1 VKYVLDE
8 FKDIN
13 ICCYY
18 YVIMKDIPQTFI
30 SKYKPFR
37 ISDFQASPE
46 FLSVLKAL
54 FVMDD
59 LNLLFVGD
67 ANAGKTSFLYAVIRE
82 YYNIE
87 NNGAIPENNI
97 MFINNLK
104 EQGINFFRSEM
115 KTFCRSH
122 SSIYG
127 KKKMIIIDDM
137 DSINEQSQ
145 QVFRN
150 YIDKYKRNVNFIFA
164 CSNTQK
170 IIESIQSR
178 VHILH
183 IKSLNETQIRVIM
196 DKIIENECIKISD
209 DAKKFILKIS
219 DNAIRNVINNL
230 EKIYIYG
237 LNETECVS
245 TDNCR
250 QLCSNISLQQFE
262 TYIHSFANRD
272 IYKSIQI
279 LYNIHDYGYSVIDI
293 LNYFFTFIKVTDLL
307 SEMQK
312 YKIIPV
318 ICKYITIFNK
328 IHENVIELALFTNEI
343 STIIIN

>member
-1 VKYVLDE
+1 
-8 FKDIN
+8 
-13 ICCYY
+13 
-18 YVIMKDIPQTFI
+18 MKNIPQTFI

-37 ISDFQASPE
+37 IEDFQASGE
-46 FLSVLKAL
+46 FLSILRAL
-54 FVMDD
+54 FTIDD
-59 LNLLFVGD
+59 LNILFVGD
-67 ANAGKTSFLYAVIRE
+67 ANSGKTSFLYAIIRE
-82 YYNIE
+82 YYGITNE
-87 NNGAIPENNI
+87 SPLPENNI

-104 EQGINFFRSEM
+104 EQGINFFRTEM

-127 KKKMIIIDDM
+127 KKKMIVIDDM

-183 IKSLNETQIRVIM
+183 IKSLNDTQIRVIM
-196 DKIIENECIKISD
+196 DRIIKNESININEDVKGY
-209 DAKKFILKIS
+209 ILKIS
-219 DNAIRNVINNL
+219 DGAIRNVINNL
-230 EKIYIYG
+230 EKVYIYSLG
-237 LNETECVS
+237 KSDEISPDKCK
-245 TDNCR
+245 

-262 TYIHSFANRD
+262 RYIKSFSSRNMSM
-272 IYKSIQI
+272 SIQI
-279 LYNIHDYGYSVIDI
+279 LYDIHDYGYSVIDI
-293 LNYFFTFIKVTDLL
+293 LNYFFVFIKVTDLL
-307 SEMQK
+307 DETNK

-343 STIIIN
+343 SNIFIN

>member
-1 VKYVLDE
+1 
-8 FKDIN
+8 
-13 ICCYY
+13 
-18 YVIMKDIPQTFI
+18 MKDIPQTFI

-37 ISDFQASPE
+37 IEDFQASGE
-46 FLSVLKAL
+46 FLSILKAL
-54 FVMDD
+54 FVIDD
-59 LNLLFVGD
+59 LNMLFVGD
-67 ANAGKTSFLYAVIRE
+67 ANSGKTSFLYAIIRE
-82 YYNIE
+82 YYGIANDSPL
-87 NNGAIPENNI
+87 PENNI

-104 EQGINFFRSEM
+104 EQGINFFRTEM

-127 KKKMIIIDDM
+127 KKKMIVIDDM

-183 IKSLNETQIRVIM
+183 IKSLNDIQIRVIM
-196 DKIIENECIKISD
+196 DRIIKNENININEDVKSY
-209 DAKKFILKIS
+209 ILKIS
-219 DNAIRNVINNL
+219 DGAIRNVINNL
-230 EKIYIYG
+230 EKVYIYSLG
-237 LNETECVS
+237 KPGEISSETCK
-245 TDNCR
+245 

-262 TYIHSFANRD
+262 TYIQSFNSRD
-272 IYKSIQI
+272 ISRSIQI

-293 LNYFFTFIKVTDLL
+293 LNYFFVFVKVTDLL
-307 SEMQK
+307 DETHK
-312 YKIIPV
+312 YKMIPI

-343 STIIIN
+343 SNLFIN

>member
-1 VKYVLDE
+1 
-8 FKDIN
+8 
-13 ICCYY
+13 
-18 YVIMKDIPQTFI
+18 MKNIPQTFI

-37 ISDFQASPE
+37 IEDFQASHE
-46 FLSVLKAL
+46 FLSILRAL
-54 FVMDD
+54 FTMDD
-59 LNLLFVGD
+59 LNILFVGD
-67 ANAGKTSFLYAVIRE
+67 ANSGKTSFLYAIIRE
-82 YYNIE
+82 YYNIP
-87 NNGAIPENNI
+87 NDTPLPENNI

-122 SSIYG
+122 SSIHG
-127 KKKMIIIDDM
+127 KKKMIVIDDM

-170 IIESIQSR
+170 IIENIQSR
-178 VHILH
+178 VHILY
-183 IKSLNETQIRVIM
+183 IKSLNDTQIRVIM
-196 DKIIENECIKISD
+196 DRIIKNESININEDTKEY
-209 DAKKFILKIS
+209 ILKIS
-219 DNAIRNVINNL
+219 DGAVRNVINNL
-230 EKIYIYG
+230 EKIYIYNLG
-237 LNETECVS
+237 KSDEVS
-245 TDNCR
+245 TEKCR

-262 TYIHSFANRD
+262 IYIQSFGKRD
-272 IYKSIQI
+272 ISKSIQV

-293 LNYFFTFIKVTDLL
+293 LNYFFVFIKVTELL
-307 SEMQK
+307 DEMQK
-312 YKIIPV
+312 YKIIPI

-343 STIIIN
+343 SNIFIN